1 MNGARIIVT
10 KSTVP
15 VGTAG
20 EIRRVITATTPHP
33 VAVISNPEFL
43 KEGAAVEDFMK
54 PDRVVLGGDDSQA
67 IEMLKEL
74 YEPFVR
80 TGNPILAMDTASAE
94 MSKYA
99 SNSMLAVKISFINEI
114 SGLCEKVGA
123 DIGQVRR
130 VIGLDRRIGPHFIFP
145 GVGYGGSCFPK
156 DIRAAIA
163 MGDEEVT
170 MPLLR
175 AVEQVNDRQKL
186 ILVEKVRGHFGSDLT
201 GRTFAVWG
209 LSFKPRTDD
218 MREAPSVVV
227 IEDLLIK
234 GARVQA
240 YDPEA
245 MAEAKKIFGDRIQ
258 FSNRNYEA
266 LQGADGLLI
275 ITDWNEFRRPNFQRI
290 KEFLKSPVVF
300 DGRNLYDPAEMRR
313 MGFMYYSIGRKNV

>member
-1 MNGARIIVT
+1 
-10 KSTVP
+10 
-15 VGTAG
+15 
-20 EIRRVITATTPHP
+20 
-33 VAVISNPEFL
+33 
-43 KEGAAVEDFMK
+43 
-54 PDRVVLGGDDSQA
+54 
-67 IEMLKEL
+67 
-74 YEPFVR
+74 
-80 TGNPILAMDTASAE
+80 
-94 MSKYA
+94 
-99 SNSMLAVKISFINEI
+99 
-114 SGLCEKVGA
+114 
-123 DIGQVRR
+123 
-130 VIGLDRRIGPHFIFP
+130 
-145 GVGYGGSCFPK
+145 
-156 DIRAAIA
+156 